1 METNKTMHQTLLIL
15 HSINRWLVLASLF
28 YAIGTALS
36 GLRSG
41 RAFSG
46 ADNTV
51 RHVTATI
58 SHIQLLLGLSLY
70 MISPV
75 VKFDVAET
83 IGTGLVSEHTFF
95 RLIHIAFMAI
105 AVVVITI
112 GSARAKRV
120 GSEKEKFRTM
130 FVWFGVA
137 LLIVLAAV
145 PWPFSPLAN
154 RPYFRS
160 F

>member
-1 METNKTMHQTLLIL
+1 MHQTLLIL

-28 YAIGTALS
+28 YAIGIALS

-41 RAFSG
+41 RAFSV
-46 ADNTV
+46 ADNIV

-58 SHIQLLLGLSLY
+58 AHVQLLLGLSLY

-83 IGTGLVSEHTFF
+83 VGAGLVSDHIFF
-95 RLIHIAFMAI
+95 RLIHIVLMAI
-105 AVVVITI
+105 AVVVITV
-112 GSARAKRV
+112 GSARAKRIR
-120 GSEKEKFRTM
+120 SDNEKFRTM
-130 FVWFGVA
+130 LVWFSIA
-137 LLIVLAAV
+137 LLIILSAI
-145 PWPFSPLAN
+145 PWPFSPLVN

>member
-1 METNKTMHQTLLIL
+1 MHQTLLIL

-28 YAIGTALS
+28 YAIGTAWT

-41 RAFSG
+41 AAFSSRHN
-46 ADNTV
+46 AV
-51 RHVTATI
+51 RHITATI
-58 SHIQLLLGLSLY
+58 SHVQLLLGLSLY

-75 VKFDVAET
+75 VKFNVAEAV
-83 IGTGLVSEHTFF
+83 GTAFVSEHMFF
-95 RLIHIAFMAI
+95 RVVHIAAMVA
-105 AVVVITI
+105 AVVMITI
-112 GSARAKRV
+112 GSAKAKRATADRQ
-120 GSEKEKFRTM
+120 KFGTM
-130 FVWFGVA
+130 LVWFAIA
-137 LLIVLAAV
+137 LLIILAAI

>member
-1 METNKTMHQTLLIL
+1 MHQTLLIL

-28 YAIGTALS
+28 YTIGTALS

-75 VKFDVAET
+75 VKFDVTESV
-83 IGTGLVSEHTFF
+83 GTGLVSEHTFF

>member
-1 METNKTMHQTLLIL
+1 MHQTLLSL

-28 YAIGTALS
+28 YAIWIAWT
-36 GLRSG
+36 GLRSD
-41 RAFSG
+41 RVFSG
-46 ADNTV
+46 PNNAV
-51 RHVTATI
+51 RHITATI
-58 SHIQLLLGLSLY
+58 AHIQLLLGLSLY

-75 VKFDVAET
+75 VKFNVAEAAVNR
-83 IGTGLVSEHTFF
+83 LVSEHTFF
-95 RLIHIAFMAI
+95 RLVHIALMLI

-112 GSARAKRV
+112 GSARAKRAV
-120 GSEKEKFRTM
+120 SDQQKFRTM
-130 FVWFGVA
+130 LIWFAIA
-137 LLIVLAAV
+137 LLIILAAI

>member
-1 METNKTMHQTLLIL
+1 MHQTLLIL

-28 YAIGTALS
+28 YAIWMGWT

-41 RAFSG
+41 RVFS
-46 ADNTV
+46 DRNDTV
-51 RHVTATI
+51 RHITATI
-58 SHIQLLLGLSLY
+58 AHVQLLLGLSLY

-75 VKFDVAET
+75 VKFNVA
-83 IGTGLVSEHTFF
+83 GAVGMGLASEHTFF
-95 RLIHIAFMAI
+95 RLIHIALMVI

-112 GSARAKRV
+112 GSAKAKRAA
-120 GSEKEKFRTM
+120 SDKQKFRTM
-130 FVWFGVA
+130 LVWFAVA
-137 LLIVLAAV
+137 LVIILAAI